1 MQYPDSAACAAAR
14 HTLRRV
20 TGREQSGSG
29 GPPEAGGRDEDV
41 AARGIEDG
49 RDPRRNNGGPER
61 SLRHPLGERRSGT
74 RRPGTLTDDSIALP
88 ADHAGPVSK
97 IALRLGIALGLIVLV
112 AMVTWI
118 GRSGYVDPEDDSVSL
133 LDAFYYSTVSITT
146 TGYGDIRPVTD
157 VARLTTTLIVTPARI
172 LFLIILVGT
181 TLEILA
187 ERGRQAFRLARWR
200 RKLEDHTIVCGY
212 GTKGRSAVK
221 TLIAKGVDKSKIVVI
236 DPDPAARARA
246 GADELAIIDGN
257 SETQEALRAAGI
269 ERAKGVTVAVDRDDT
284 AVLTTLTARE
294 LNPDAK
300 IVASVREDEN
310 VHLLHQSGADGVV
323 TSSGATGRMLG
334 LSMKTPEIVKVVEDM
349 LTVGGGLDINDREV
363 TEESETAAPLPTQ
376 QGIVLAVV
384 RNGEVID
391 FNDDRCRKLR
401 PGDRVIELYG
411 HREDDPE
418 PAPS

>member
-1 MQYPDSAACAAAR
+1 MGGHD
-14 HTLRRV
+14 RRD
-20 TGREQSGSG
+20 SGSG
-29 GPPEAGGRDEDV
+29 GDDGEDL

-49 RDPRRNNGGPER
+49 RDPRENGGR
-61 SLRHPLGERRSGT
+61 SLRRPLADRPSGA
-74 RRPGTLTDDSIALP
+74 RPPGTLTDDAISLP
-88 ADHAGPVSK
+88 ADHAGPLSK

-118 GRSGYVDPEDDSVSL
+118 GRDGYTDPEGDGSVSL

-157 VARLTTTLIVTPARI
+157 TARLVTTLIITPARI

-187 ERGRQAFRLARWR
+187 ERGRQAFRLSRWR
-200 RKLEDHTIVCGY
+200 RKLRDHTIVCGY

-221 TLIAKGVDKSKIVVI
+221 TLIDKGIEKDRIVVI

-246 GADELAIIDGN
+246 EADDLAVVDGN

-269 ERAKGVTVAVDRDDT
+269 EQAKAVTVAVDRDDT

-294 LNPDAK
+294 LNREAK

-310 VHLLHQSGADGVV
+310 VHLLHQSGADAVV
-323 TSSGATGRMLG
+323 TSSGATGRLLG
-334 LSMKTPEIVKVVEDM
+334 LSMKTPEIVKVIEDM
-349 LTVGGGLDINDREV
+349 LTVGTGLDIVDREV
-363 TEESETAAPLPTQ
+363 TEGSETAAPLPTQ
-376 QGIVLAVV
+376 QAIALAVV
-384 RNGEVID
+384 RDGEVID
-391 FNDDRCRKLR
+391 FHDERCRKLQ

-411 HREDDPE
+411 HRNSHE
-418 PAPS
+418 PSTEA